1 MAMGTQTRAVIA
13 LILTY
18 AVLGLLMNSVGVVIL
33 QSIRHYAVTKT
44 HASSLEA
51 CKDLSVVAASFLL
64 ATRLPAF
71 GFRRA
76 LIASMLIVGAGAL
89 LMSIANAFWMT
100 QLFFVVTGI
109 CFGTGKVATYA
120 SIGLLRPDRAGHASL
135 TGLVEGVF
143 MVGVL
148 IGVWMFSW
156 FIGADATGT
165 DWLHVYWLIAGLCAV
180 AAGLWAITPLDE
192 SKAEPESA
200 AAKSAGWRQM
210 LRLLALPTAIAFL
223 ISIFLYVLIEQSIG
237 TWLPTFNNEIL
248 HLPPEMSVQAS
259 SIFVAA
265 LAIGRLGA
273 SALLRRIHWLKL
285 MLACIV
291 CVAALVLVT
300 LPTTQGLTL
309 RPGVGWLNAPIAA
322 YVFPLI
328 GVFMAP
334 IYPTLCS
341 VMLTSLPQE
350 RHAAMVGLM
359 VIFSA
364 LGGTIG
370 SFLTGM
376 IFQHLSGQNAFYMTL
391 IPLTL
396 IAIALIRFDRMIGRG
411 PKGAVPVDAV
421 S

>member
-1 MAMGTQTRAVIA
+1 MGVRARATIA

-33 QSIRHYAVTKT
+33 QSIRHYAITKT

-76 LIASMLIVGAGAL
+76 LIAVMLVVGAGAL
-89 LMSIANAFWMT
+89 LMSVANAFWAT
-100 QLFFVVTGI
+100 QLFFVLTGV
-109 CFGTGKVATYA
+109 CFGSGKVATYA

-143 MVGVL
+143 MIGVL

-156 FIGADATGT
+156 FIGADSTGT
-165 DWLHVYWLIAGLCAV
+165 DWLHVYWVIAAICAV
-180 AAGLWAITPLDE
+180 TAGLWAITPLDE
-192 SKAEPESA
+192 SRAAPESVA
-200 AAKSAGWRQM
+200 AQAPGWRQM

-223 ISIFLYVLIEQSIG
+223 VSIFLYVLIEQSIG

-259 SIFVAA
+259 SIFVAS
-265 LAIGRLGA
+265 LAVGRLGA
-273 SALLRRIHWLKL
+273 SALLRRIAWLPL
-285 MLACIV
+285 MLGCIL
-291 CVAALVLVT
+291 CIAALVLVT

-309 RPGVGWLNAPIAA
+309 RPDVGWFDAPVAA

-391 IPLTL
+391 VPLAL
-396 IAIALIRFDRMIGRG
+396 IAVALVRFNRMIDREEGVATVQ
-411 PKGAVPVDAV
+411 PA
-421 S
+421 